1 MLGAMSLFV
10 LNDWT
15 APIQPDGGHTAR
27 YQD

>member
-1 MLGAMSLFV
+1 MPGAMRFSV
-10 LNDWT
+10 LNDRT